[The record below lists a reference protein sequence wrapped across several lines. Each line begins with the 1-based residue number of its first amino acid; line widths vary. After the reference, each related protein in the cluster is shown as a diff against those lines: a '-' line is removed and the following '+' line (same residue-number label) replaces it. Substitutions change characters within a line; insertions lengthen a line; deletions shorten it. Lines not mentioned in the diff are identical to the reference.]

1 MVRTPPRRHAGGSPN
16 GVLRELRTQIEKE
29 GLPAVMAELVDTETG
44 EVIADVA
51 CGEDEFGI
59 WISGAVRRD
68 EANQL
73 VREQGELDRENILLR
88 SFRLPDPPMS
98 HLGQDLTDF
107 RFVSLADL
115 AIAYIRDRVV
125 ANAFAEFGDSSA
137 ADQSAG

>member
-1 MVRTPPRRHAGGSPN
+1 
-16 GVLRELRTQIEKE
+16 
-29 GLPAVMAELVDTETG
+29 MAELVDTETG

-88 SFRLPDPPMS
+88 SFRLPDRPMS

>member
-1 MVRTPPRRHAGGSPN
+1 
-16 GVLRELRTQIEKE
+16 
-29 GLPAVMAELVDTETG
+29 MAELVDTETG

-88 SFRLPDPPMS
+88 SLRLPDPSDVPPWPRS
-98 HLGQDLTDF
+98 HRLPL
-107 RFVSLADL
+107 
-115 AIAYIRDRVV
+115 RV
-125 ANAFAEFGDSSA
+125 AS
-137 ADQSAG
+137 

>member
-1 MVRTPPRRHAGGSPN
+1 
-16 GVLRELRTQIEKE
+16 
-29 GLPAVMAELVDTETG
+29 
-44 EVIADVA
+44 
-51 CGEDEFGI
+51 
-59 WISGAVRRD
+59 
-68 EANQL
+68 
-73 VREQGELDRENILLR
+73 
-88 SFRLPDPPMS
+88 MS

>member
-44 EVIADVA
+44 EVIADMA

-88 SFRLPDPPMS
+88 SLRLPDPSDVPPWPRS
-98 HLGQDLTDF
+98 HRLPL
-107 RFVSLADL
+107 
-115 AIAYIRDRVV
+115 RV
-125 ANAFAEFGDSSA
+125 AS
-137 ADQSAG
+137 